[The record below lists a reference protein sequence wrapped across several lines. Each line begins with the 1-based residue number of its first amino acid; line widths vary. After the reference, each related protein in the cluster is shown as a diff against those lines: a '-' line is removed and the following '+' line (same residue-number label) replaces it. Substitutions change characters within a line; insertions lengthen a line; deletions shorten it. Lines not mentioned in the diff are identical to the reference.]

1 MNCKNEGCIYWVDL
15 KTGIGNSMCIYC
27 NGRVEPLSDHAVL
40 SEVGE
45 LLPCPFCGSSDL
57 ESAKYIISYYIQCND
72 CQAVSP
78 KCGTLE
84 DLHLAWNKR
93 ANF

>member
-1 MNCKNEGCIYWVDL
+1 MKNIYVCPKCKDWRTDPHDCE
-15 KTGIGNSMCIYC
+15 
-27 NGRVEPLSDHAVL
+27 EPLSDHAVL